1 MRTRASR
8 GSDPRWQP
16 TLATVAAAAGVSS
29 ATVSRV
35 VNGVPTVLP
44 AHRQAVQ
51 DAISLLGYVPNRAA
65 RSLVT
70 RRTGHIALVVRE
82 PVEFGVS
89 DPYVSSLIV
98 ATSQCLAEMGGHLV
112 VMMAREDT
120 DHAAA
125 GEYVRAGHI
134 DGALLVSL
142 HVDDPLPEQLLQAR
156 VPVVVGGRPP
166 TGLDGLSFV
175 DVDNVGGGR
184 LACERLVAQGRT
196 RIAMIAGPADMAA
209 AQDRLSG
216 FRAAVVEAGLDPD
229 LVARGDFTR
238 ASAESA
244 TEELLARYPDIDG
257 IFAASDMMA
266 LGVLR
271 VLRMSG
277 RAVPGDVSVI
287 GFDDVDAAR
296 YAEPPL
302 TTIKQ
307 PIGEQARAML
317 ESLLQQVRGEGHPAS
332 VTLPT
337 SLVVRESG

>member
-35 VNGVPTVLP
+35 VNGVATVLP

-51 DAISLLGYVPNRAA
+51 DAIVRLGYVPNRAA

-142 HVDDPLPEQLLQAR
+142 HVDDPLPEQLLRAK

-166 TGLDGLSFV
+166 MRLAGLTFV
-175 DVDNVGGGR
+175 DVDNIGGGR
-184 LACERLVAQGRT
+184 LAFDRLIGQGRT
-196 RIAMIAGPADMAA
+196 RIGMVAGPADMAA
-209 AQDRLSG
+209 GQDRLTG
-216 FRAAVVEAGLDPD
+216 FRAAAEAAGLDPP
-229 LVARGDFTR
+229 LIAHGDFTR
-238 ASAESA
+238 ASGERA
-244 TEELLARYPDIDG
+244 TEELLAAMPDIDG

-271 VLRMSG
+271 VLRLSG
-277 RAVPGDVSVI
+277 RSVPGDVSVI
-287 GFDDVDAAR
+287 GFDDIEEAR

-302 TTIKQ
+302 TTIGQ
-307 PIGEQARAML
+307 PVGELARAML
-317 ESLLQQVRGEGHPAS
+317 EALLQQVRGEGAPDPI
-332 VTLPT
+332 TLPT
-337 SLVVRESG
+337 SLVIRESG